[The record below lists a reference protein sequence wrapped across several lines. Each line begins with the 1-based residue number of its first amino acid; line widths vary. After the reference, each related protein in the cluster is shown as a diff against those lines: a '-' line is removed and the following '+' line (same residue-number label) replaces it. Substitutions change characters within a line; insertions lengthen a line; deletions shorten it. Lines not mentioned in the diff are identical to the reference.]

1 MIKFKKFF
9 TILGVVTLSTTFSL
23 PVLANKRVPKTI
35 QNILST
41 AKPVVK
47 AEQKLEN
54 ACNFEPSWG
63 KEPKLLS
70 ADSLYK
76 SLTEEWNQVQRT
88 CAGAVVSK
96 CMYGAVGTDINNP
109 DKIKNNP
116 VPYINK
122 TVACIDNTSSEILRR
137 REQINKKLLKATND
151 AAKISAEKT
160 KKASK
165 DATKTIEKSAS
176 GVANSFKRTGNNI
189 KNVFKK
195 KKKKR

>member
-1 MIKFKKFF
+1 MGKFKKFF
-9 TILGVVTLSTTFSL
+9 AILGVATLSTAFSL

-35 QNILST
+35 GNILST
-41 AKPVVK
+41 AKPVIK

-54 ACNFEPSWG
+54 ACNFEPSLG

-96 CMYGAVGTDINNP
+96 CIYNAVETDINNP

-122 TVACIDNTSSEILRR
+122 TVSCVDKTSTEILRR
-137 REQINKKLLKATND
+137 RDQINKKILKATSD
-151 AAKISAEKT
+151 AAKISAEKAE
-160 KKASK
+160 KASNETSK
-165 DATKTIEKSAS
+165 IIEKSAT
-176 GVANSFKRTGNNI
+176 GVADSFKRTGKNI
-189 KNVFKK
+189 KNVFNK

>member
-96 CMYGAVGTDINNP
+96 CMYDAVSTDINNP

-122 TVACIDNTSSEILRR
+122 TVACVDKTSSQILRR
-137 REQINKKLLKATND
+137 RDQINKKILKATND
-151 AAKISAEKT
+151 AAKISTEKAEK
-160 KKASK
+160 ASNETSK
-165 DATKTIEKSAS
+165 IIEKSAT
-176 GVANSFKRTGNNI
+176 GVAGSFKQTGKNI